1 MECGSARA
9 VLRKELVDPLPEKLS
24 IIKLGGS
31 LITDKSTP
39 YTLRDDRLIQI
50 SKEIAEV
57 LGPCVIVH
65 GVGSFGH
72 VPVINR
78 KLYEGYKRPEQLP
91 DLSKT
96 MVEVFQLRMA
106 VSEALTEA
114 GLAPVLFL
122 PSNIF
127 FMTEGEITGHF
138 SGGLRQYLDL
148 GMTLLIGGDM
158 CADSQRGFS
167 VCSGDKV
174 VQLLSRLLN
183 PRDVIFAT
191 DVAGIYT
198 ADPKLDP
205 KAELIP
211 RISLARIEDYEKL
224 ADKASTPDITKGM
237 RGKLDEIKRF
247 ESILKAGAEVA
258 ILGMTKPG
266 ILRRYMEG
274 DPDVPCTRITL

>member
-1 MECGSARA
+1 M
-9 VLRKELVDPLPEKLS
+9 PERLT

-31 LITDKSTP
+31 IITDKSKP
-39 YTLRDDRLIQI
+39 YTLREEQLKRIT
-50 SKEIAEV
+50 KEIAEV
-57 LGPCVIVH
+57 IGPCIIVH

-72 VPVINR
+72 VPVIER
-78 KLYEGYKRPEQLP
+78 KLYEGYKGPEQLP
-91 DLSKT
+91 GLSQT
-96 MVEVFQLRMA
+96 MVEVFELRMA
-106 VSEALTEA
+106 VSKAVAEA
-114 GLAPVLFL
+114 GLAPIVFL

-148 GMTLLIGGDM
+148 GMTLLVGGDM

-174 VQLLSRLLN
+174 VQLLSRLLG

-205 KAELIP
+205 KAKLIP
-211 RISLARIEDYEKL
+211 RISLAKIDEYEKL
-224 ADKASTPDITKGM
+224 ADEAATPDITKGM
-237 RGKLDEIKRF
+237 RGKLEEIKRF
-247 ESILKAGAEVA
+247 ESILKSGAEVA
-258 ILGMTKPG
+258 ILGMTEPG
-266 ILRRYMEG
+266 ILRRYMNG